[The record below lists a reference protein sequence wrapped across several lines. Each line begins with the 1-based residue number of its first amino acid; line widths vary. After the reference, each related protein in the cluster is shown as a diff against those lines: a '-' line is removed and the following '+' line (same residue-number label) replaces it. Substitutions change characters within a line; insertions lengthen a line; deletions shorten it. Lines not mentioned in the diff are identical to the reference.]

1 MAPPTL
7 SDYLKKEGAQVKNLQ
22 TLLNHYGELYQFYS
36 DKLPNN
42 KYINFLEENLFK
54 DGFSTMPPAVF
65 DFISLRPDQMSL
77 LKPYVR
83 FYKVFRL
90 KNNSTKQFEIPFENK
105 TDLSSIE
112 DPQAYIGTPF
122 PFAAQ
127 RFNGP
132 IALLESVS
140 IREGADTGR
149 GTTIREITFAR
160 VGINIFLQDA
170 KLLFKNWGD
179 KQYPIFYK
187 DFIAAQTR
195 SKSRG
200 ILGTHLRMDLGY
212 NVPDDASPELR
223 AIAMTK
229 TSFKLFPVGLANNLN
244 YNEEG
249 TLSFSVDLKAEFDVL
264 HDDINVLNPKYY
276 KKVRQANNMLVIE
289 DEKDFS
295 VDELEKK
302 INDLNNREVTVKD
315 ELKKEK
321 TKVDE
326 KIDTK
331 DPFIKKQEAVD
342 NKRTETQL
350 AKSSGAIPNT
360 FSFITALYEAGL
372 IYYFEIDN
380 DTYKD
385 YIQKIAKNQPVDVS
399 DINFLPKRKKKTRI
413 QPVDS
418 LKNNPSKDSYFANT
432 LRIKQFNTEEEE
444 PTTFE
449 RVKFFYFGDLV
460 DIMLN
465 NAKGSGI
472 GQDLD
477 ELGGE
482 KQFSYLFGPILWVK
496 NAKTKVVYNILNTP
510 ISLDMFMFQLNREI
524 YQRQRENMGLNEFFS
539 VFMKKFFDITMFG
552 YEKAVAGKFIQE
564 YTGKVSYIID
574 ADKFNGS
581 GSKFK
586 QKISTF
592 LPTSDTRDLFS
603 AKLITA
609 IPIELKRKLKKKSSQ
624 NIPIVY
630 IGGPDKGPVR
640 SANFSLSPEQGRAE
654 RELAKQIR
662 GNVRTRDSIDDPL
675 ADGFMTSYLTNV
687 NLRIMGNPFFRIGD
701 LFFVDSIFVDGGFFL
716 RKENKIFLTGYY
728 RIQTINHDF
737 SDAAEWFTNISAV
750 HVGEPQENDSYSSF
764 SGELPKLQSVNIADE
779 ANINRQA
786 AIDIAAETSS
796 VDKKPN
802 AAIQGKASSGST
814 ETPEAANPLSVSKK

>member
-1 MAPPTL
+1 MAPPTI

-22 TLLNHYGELYQFYS
+22 TLLNYYGELYQFYS

-65 DFISLRPDQMSL
+65 DFISLRPDQMSF

-132 IALLESVS
+132 IAALEGVS
-140 IREGADTGR
+140 IREGGDSGR
-149 GTTIREITFAR
+149 GTTIKEITFAR
-160 VGINIFLQDA
+160 VNINVFLQDA
-170 KLLFKNWGD
+170 KLLFKNWGS

-187 DFIAAQTR
+187 DFIATQTR

-200 ILGTHLRMDLGY
+200 ILGTHIKMDLGY
-212 NVPDDASPELR
+212 NVPDDASSELK
-223 AIAMTK
+223 AIASIK
-229 TSFKLFPVGLANNLN
+229 TSFKLFPTGLANSLN
-244 YNEEG
+244 YNEDG
-249 TLSFSVDLKAEFDVL
+249 TLSFNVDLKAEFDVL

-276 KKVRQANNMLVIE
+276 KQVRKANNMLVIE
-289 DEKDFS
+289 DEKNFS
-295 VDELEKK
+295 VDELNKK
-302 INDLNNREVTVKD
+302 INDLNNREITVKD

-331 DPFIKKQEAVD
+331 DPFLKKQETVD
-342 NKRTETQL
+342 NKRTEVQL
-350 AKSSGAIPNT
+350 AKKSGAIPST

-385 YIQKIAKNQPVDVS
+385 YIQKITKNQPVDVS
-399 DINFLPKRKKKTRI
+399 NVNFLPKRKKKTRI
-413 QPVDS
+413 QPIES
-418 LKNNPSKDSYFANT
+418 LKTNPSKGSYFANT

-449 RVKFFYFGDLV
+449 RIKFFYFGDLV

-482 KQFSYLFGPILWVK
+482 KQFSYLFGPTLWVK
-496 NAKTKVVYNILNTP
+496 DAKTKVVYNILNTP
-510 ISLDMFMFQLNREI
+510 ISLDMFMFQLNKEI
-524 YQRQRENMGLNEFFS
+524 YQKQRQNMGLNEFFS
-539 VFMKKFFDITMFG
+539 VFMKKFFDVTVFP
-552 YEKAVAGKFIQE
+552 YEKNVAGKFLQE
-564 YTGKVSYIID
+564 YTGKVSYIVD

-609 IPIELKRKLKKKSSQ
+609 IPIEIKRKLKKKESQ

-630 IGGPDKGPVR
+630 IGGPDRGPVK

-654 RELAKQIR
+654 LELAKRIR
-662 GNVRTRDSIDDPL
+662 GNVKTIDSIDDPL
-675 ADGFMTSYLTNV
+675 TDGFMVSYLTNV
-687 NLRIMGNPFFRIGD
+687 SLRIMGNPFFRIGD
-701 LFFVDSIFVDGGFFL
+701 LFFVDSRFVDGGFFL
-716 RKENKIFLTGYY
+716 RKENKLFLTGYY
-728 RIQTINHDF
+728 RVQSINHDF
-737 SDAAEWFTNISAV
+737 SDSAEWSTSISAV
-750 HVGEPQENDSYSSF
+750 HIGEPQENDSYNSF
-764 SGELPKLQSVNIADE
+764 SGELPKLQSVDIADE

-786 AIDIAAETSS
+786 TVDFDAENSS
-796 VDKKPN
+796 VDKKPDS
-802 AAIQGKASSGST
+802 AAQSKASSGAT
-814 ETPEAANPLSVSKK
+814 ETPGATNPISVPKE